1 MFPLPWDQAEERK
14 FPARQQTCWP
24 ANAVASLCKQHSGPS
39 YSKAVNLSPKREK
52 RPQAWRE
59 GVPPEDLG
67 GRRDRSVARGRQLL
81 PAPQQS
87 SKPECIPTSD
97 ANGPPRTLPAHTSA
111 PATAGW
117 SRFNPLF
124 SKTKTLLS
132 PFLCQNRVQ
141 AMIIVMMAI

>member
-97 ANGPPRTLPAHTSA
+97 ANGPPAHFQRTLQLPLQLVGAGSIPCSA
-111 PATAGW
+111 KLKLY
-117 SRFNPLF
+117 FPLSF
-124 SKTKTLLS
+124 ARIEFR
-132 PFLCQNRVQ
+132 P
-141 AMIIVMMAI
+141 